1 MKLNKIVKM
10 FVILPGVIQAE
21 YFLLDKID
29 SIVCGPEQN
38 TPIVVTDT
46 TWKRDLTNKFIP
58 LQKLIEKEIVNQQ
71 IIVEKVPIEPDAAD
85 KYIKSIQKQN
95 NFSEADMSHWFNE
108 TGRTFQEGLDLL
120 KSQYNN
126 EYFLHHKF
134 KSQLAPT
141 EDEIVAYYNDNPEFI
156 DATIKLRATRVA
168 YDGDNKENKAALRKD
183 LEDMVQ
189 KEVDKQ
195 DSGIEWSEPTV
206 VLQDDLPEDKLFLR
220 DMKPGQIKLID
231 DEKDVF
237 ELYQLLEYNPAALV
251 PLEDRR
257 TIIIESLNRKA
268 LEKMFSDYNKAV
280 QEYIDVIKFV

>member
-1 MKLNKIVKM
+1 MKLNKILSI

-38 TPIVVTDT
+38 TPIVVTDIN
-46 TWKRDLTNKFIP
+46 WKRDLTNKFIP
-58 LQKLIEKEIVNQQ
+58 LQKLIETEIVNQQ
-71 IIVEKVPIEPDAAD
+71 MIVEKVMMEPDAAE

-95 NFSEADMSHWFNE
+95 NFSEADMSRWFDT
-108 TGRTFQEGLDLL
+108 TGRTYQEGLDLL

-141 EDEIVAYYNDNPEFI
+141 EEEISAYYNDNPEFI
-156 DATIKLRATRVA
+156 DATVTLRATRVA
-168 YDGDNKENKAALRKD
+168 YESDDKDRLEKD
-183 LEDMVQ
+183 LEDMIQ
-189 KEVDKQ
+189 KELKKE

-206 VLQDDLPEDKLFLR
+206 VIEEDIPEDKFFLR
-220 DMKPGQIKLID
+220 DMKTGEIKLTVD
-231 DEKDVF
+231 DGQGVF
-237 ELYQLLEYNPAALV
+237 ELYQILERNPAALV

-257 TIIIESLNRKA
+257 TVIVDALNRKE
-268 LEKMFSDYNKAV
+268 LEKMFADYNKAV
-280 QEYIDVIKFV
+280 REYIDVIKFV